1 MHECLVQYCCWLC
14 FLDAGET
21 ITINK
26 VDANGFFIYPR
37 LAVTCEHPRDNMYWP
52 IPLPIPPFP
61 DDSAQPT
68 HCPTFCLMLL
78 LALTIVTVISW
89 F

>member
-1 MHECLVQYCCWLC
+1 MITIIICNIGVV
-14 FLDAGET
+14 FSGSGET

-37 LAVTCEHPRDNMYWP
+37 LGETCEHPRDYIYMPWGYSPW
-52 IPLPIPPFP
+52 I
-61 DDSAQPT
+61 DSAPCT
-68 HCPTFCLMLL
+68 LCPTFSLL
-78 LALTIVTVISW
+78 LLLILTTVTIISR